1 MKHFPDLNAIVPPV
15 TLILPGE
22 KSDSAQEKVRVK
34 QQRVS
39 PEQIDI
45 RLPIVHEF
53 LRSSNLEANSRRL
66 YEREL
71 KQFMAWADVP
81 FGSVTASLLGRYRAY
96 LEQERKTQKGTPLS
110 RNSINAAITALK
122 SFFGWLHL
130 TYPHQCP
137 NNPTASVKWL
147 KTTLS
152 TPQDL
157 SQAALS

>member
-1 MKHFPDLNAIVPPV
+1 
-15 TLILPGE
+15 
-22 KSDSAQEKVRVK
+22 
-34 QQRVS
+34 
-39 PEQIDI
+39 
-45 RLPIVHEF
+45 
-53 LRSSNLEANSRRL
+53 
-66 YEREL
+66 
-71 KQFMAWADVP
+71 MAWADVP

-96 LEQERKTQKGTPLS
+96 SGAGDGETQKGTPLS

-137 NNPTASVKWL
+137 NNPAASVKWL

-157 SQAALS
+157 SQAALGWIWATLPQCWESRAIAMSC

>member
-15 TLILPGE
+15 MLILPRE
-22 KSDSAQEKVRVK
+22 KPNAAQEKVRVK

-45 RLPIVHEF
+45 RLPSVHEF

-71 KQFMAWADVP
+71 KQFMAWVDVP
-81 FGSVTASLLGRYRAY
+81 FGSVTAVLLGRYRAY

-137 NNPTASVKWL
+137 NNPAASVKWL
-147 KTTLS
+147 KTTR
-152 TPQDL
+152 
-157 SQAALS
+157 